1 MGSTKVTKRHLIT
14 SIPLKTVRWGA
25 NHSFAL
31 CDVLIFGISYS
42 GVGVG
47 SSMLVHPSNSAVL
60 FHQFGSC
67 TSIDQLRCEQSFL
80 FHHYHLFIVAV
91 VVHGVVEV
99 AALFGGCW
107 IPTSKM
113 DSLSIL
119 FVVFSLL
126 SSLIAL
132 VPLYRFVCPT

>member
-1 MGSTKVTKRHLIT
+1 MSC
-14 SIPLKTVRWGA
+14 S
-25 NHSFAL
+25 
-31 CDVLIFGISYS
+31 
-42 GVGVG
+42 GVG

-80 FHHYHLFIVAV
+80 FHHYHHVAV
-91 VVHGVVEV
+91 VVHGIMEV

-107 IPTSKM
+107 IPTSNGFALHM
-113 DSLSIL
+113 